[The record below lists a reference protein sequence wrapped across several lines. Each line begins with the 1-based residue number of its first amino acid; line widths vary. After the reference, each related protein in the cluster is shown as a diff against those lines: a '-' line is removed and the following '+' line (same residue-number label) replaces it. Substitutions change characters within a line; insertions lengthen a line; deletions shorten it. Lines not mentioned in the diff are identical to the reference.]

1 MHRALVGNLDEP
13 NALLLVEIARQR
25 DDAIDTI
32 DHPFLG
38 FAVLAVDGMN
48 PGVTKSHRDPIERH
62 SLALGV
68 KAQRHRRAGPKA
80 GKHEVVWT
88 RTAVKAADI
97 NRLVGEKSVPAG
109 PDLLLEA
116 SGAGFLHGHSGFARQ
131 VAPDINDVE
140 IALGPGADH
149 VGDIGG
155 IAAPAQE
162 VIGPG
167 KRDEAFRMLR
177 RSEDVGCIFDAHDV
191 VGRRM
196 EHQQGLGK
204 APIRSRNLC

>member
-1 MHRALVGNLDEP
+1 M
-13 NALLLVEIARQR
+13 
-25 DDAIDTI
+25 
-32 DHPFLG
+32 
-38 FAVLAVDGMN
+38 
-48 PGVTKSHRDPIERH
+48 
-62 SLALGV
+62 
-68 KAQRHRRAGPKA
+68 
-80 GKHEVVWT
+80 
-88 RTAVKAADI
+88 
-97 NRLVGEKSVPAG
+97 PAG

-131 VAPDINDVE
+131 VAPDVNDVE

-196 EHQQGLGK
+196 EHQQGLVQGADPVAQSLLIDVIQEGAADPERAAGEVHVDAAGCVDLANAVLEQPDDVSWIAGSSDGHDRARFGNIRGGREHRRAAEAVPDK
-204 APIRSRNLC
+204 DCGRAPRTAKGIGGGDEIGDVR